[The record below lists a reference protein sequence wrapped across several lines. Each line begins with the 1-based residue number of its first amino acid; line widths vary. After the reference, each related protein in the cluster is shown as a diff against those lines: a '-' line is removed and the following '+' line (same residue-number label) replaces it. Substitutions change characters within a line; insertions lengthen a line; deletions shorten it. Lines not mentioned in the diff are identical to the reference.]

1 MPARILI
8 IEDNQA
14 NIDLVTFL
22 LQAFGHRPFCATDG
36 EMGVAL
42 ALREQPDLVI
52 CDLHLPKLDG
62 LGVVARLRADP
73 ATRGIPVLAASALP
87 VTDGCADLRRAGFS
101 GCLPK
106 SLEPELLIRTLE
118 SFLPAHL
125 RSGAT
130 PGFAPARPPVSPSP
144 AAAESS
150 ASAGAAPASASTT
163 APASATAQARGRVLL
178 LDAAPENAGLVA
190 AILAQSGYAVG
201 AASSHAQAAALLDGQ
216 AFDLVLCDLGLLEP
230 SRLSFLAEALDLVP
244 GLPVLLLRPDDDDDL
259 GSLGA
264 GRPRRV
270 LSHPL
275 EPQQLMAELASLLR

>member
-42 ALREQPDLVI
+42 ALSEQPDLVL

-73 ATRGIPVLAASALP
+73 ATRDIPVLAASALP
-87 VTDGCADLRRAGFS
+87 VTDGCTALHRAGFS

-106 SLEPELLIRTLE
+106 SLEPDVLIPTLE
-118 SFLPAHL
+118 SFLPVHL

-130 PGFAPARPPVSPSP
+130 PGFAPARPPASASP
-144 AAAESS
+144 AA
-150 ASAGAAPASASTT
+150 
-163 APASATAQARGRVLL
+163 APASATAQARRRVLL

-190 AILAQSGYAVG
+190 AILAQSGYAVS
-201 AASSHAQAAALLDGQ
+201 AASNRAQAAALLDGQ
-216 AFDLVLCDLGLLEP
+216 AFDLVLCDLGLLQP
-230 SRLSFLAEALDLVP
+230 GRLSFLAEALDLAP

-275 EPQQLMAELASLLR
+275 EPQHLMAELASLLR